1 MPQLTIEGVG
11 TFDVPVGR
19 KLLNAL
25 VENGGDPRYRCGGKP
40 KCAVCQVAFIS
51 GEPQKMTEAEKA
63 KLEEKDL
70 VGKARLACQCLVEED
85 MHVKVL
91 LPYAELSEEEKR
103 PALVDQITPEPVWV
117 AR

>member
-11 TFDVPVGR
+11 TFDVPAGT

-40 KCAVCQVAFIS
+40 KCTVCQVEFIS

-63 KLEEKDL
+63 KLEEKEL
-70 VGKARLACQCLVEED
+70 LGKCRLSCQCLVEED

-91 LPYAELSEEEKR
+91 MPYAELEEEEKR
-103 PALVDQITPEPVWV
+103 PGLVDRITPDPVWV
-117 AR
+117 KK